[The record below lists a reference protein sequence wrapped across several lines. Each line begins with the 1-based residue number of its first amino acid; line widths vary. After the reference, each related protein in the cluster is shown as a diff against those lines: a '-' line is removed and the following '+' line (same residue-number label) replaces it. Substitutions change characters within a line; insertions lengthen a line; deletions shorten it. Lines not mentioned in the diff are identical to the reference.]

1 MDLFKDQ
8 ILSSVYPYTKI
19 NSLILRL
26 YERVERCGL
35 DRLSQGPVIPSSL
48 QGVHNG
54 WKMLKALFSHF
65 WMVHGLTHIIS
76 ETQRFTTG
84 YAYASSFLLVP
95 VYTHSLMLDP
105 QVLMEKLVKP

>member
-1 MDLFKDQ
+1 MTQFLMDLFKDQ

-54 WKMLKALFSHF
+54 
-65 WMVHGLTHIIS
+65 
-76 ETQRFTTG
+76 
-84 YAYASSFLLVP
+84 
-95 VYTHSLMLDP
+95 
-105 QVLMEKLVKP
+105 